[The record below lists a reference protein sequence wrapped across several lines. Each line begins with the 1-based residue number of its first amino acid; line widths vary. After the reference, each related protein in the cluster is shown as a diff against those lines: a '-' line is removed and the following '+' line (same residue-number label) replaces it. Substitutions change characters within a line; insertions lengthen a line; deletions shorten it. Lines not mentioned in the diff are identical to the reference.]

1 MIQTMQGSARL
12 LVALVTGAILGPK
25 RVSKAL
31 ALAASAV
38 CLASVSVLA
47 AGNPGREL
55 IPPVPDAFVTC
66 PSGIAAVVHNTIE
79 KEYIKTFTQ
88 QDGTLRYGINGRL
101 VVEVTGNRKTLTFNA
116 SGPGA
121 IIVRPDGTASI
132 VTEGLTFSIPR
143 ANNAIWLFTGRVVF
157 DAATGTILSHS
168 GSTTDVCALLN

>member
-1 MIQTMQGSARL
+1 MIQTMQGAARL
-12 LVALVTGAILGPK
+12 LVAPAIAATLGPK
-25 RVSKAL
+25 RACKAL

-55 IPPVPDAFVTC
+55 IPPVPDAYVTC
-66 PSGIAAVVHNTIE
+66 PSGVVALVHNTIE

-101 VVEVTGNRKTLTFNA
+101 VIEVTGNGKTLTFNA
-116 SGPGA
+116 SGPGT
-121 IIVRPDGTASI
+121 IFVHPDGTASI

-168 GSTTDVCALLN
+168 GSTTDVCAQLS

>member
-1 MIQTMQGSARL
+1 MNQTMQSTARL
-12 LVALVTGAILGPK
+12 LVALATAATFGPK
-25 RVSKAL
+25 RASKAL

-38 CLASVSVLA
+38 CLASVSVVA

-55 IPPVPDAFVTC
+55 IPPVPDAYVTC
-66 PSGIAAVVHNTIE
+66 PSGIVALVHNTIE

-88 QDGTLRYGINGRL
+88 KDGTLRYGIDGRL
-101 VVEVTGNRKTLTFNA
+101 VVEVTGNGKTLTFNA
-116 SGPGA
+116 SGPGS
-121 IIVRPDGTASI
+121 IVVHPDGTASI

-168 GSTTDVCALLN
+168 GSTTDVCAQLS